1 MVASSPSVQTARDRL
16 TIDLRGMKSALQAQA
31 RAKGVPVSVFVREA
45 LTHCAGAVGAGA
57 VEDDARTARRVRVSL
72 RLRQDEA
79 RDLLHRARQ
88 AGLSLGAYVVGLT
101 RTGMEPESAENRTR
115 AVAALTRSNA
125 ELSALRRHV
134 AHLTALLR
142 QGAVRAAQ
150 EYRRTLETLDADVRA
165 HLALA
170 SRVLADRPERRDRQ
184 DSPHV

>member
-1 MVASSPSVQTARDRL
+1 M
-16 TIDLRGMKSALQAQA
+16 TIDLRGMKPALEAQA

-57 VEDDARTARRVRVSL
+57 VEDDARTARRVRVSM
-72 RLRQDEA
+72 RLREDEA
-79 RDLLHRARQ
+79 RDLLHGARQ
-88 AGLSLGAYVVGLT
+88 AGRPLGAYVVGLT
-101 RTGMEPESAENRTR
+101 LDRLEPESAENRTR

-170 SRVLADRPERRDRQ
+170 SRVLADKSDRQ
-184 DSPHV
+184 GREEIARG

>member
-1 MVASSPSVQTARDRL
+1 MAASSPSVPTARNRL

-31 RAKGVPVSVFVREA
+31 RAKGVPVSVLVRE
-45 LTHCAGAVGAGA
+45 LLSQCTGAVQAGA
-57 VEDDARTARRVRVSL
+57 VEDDALTARRGRVSM
-72 RLRQDEA
+72 RLREDQA

-88 AGLSLGAYVVGLT
+88 AGRPLGAYVVGLAL
-101 RTGMEPESAENRTR
+101 TGLHPESAEERTR

-150 EYRRTLETLDADVRA
+150 EYRQTLETLDADVRA
-165 HLALA
+165 HLAAA
-170 SRVLADRPERRDRQ
+170 SRVLADKSDRQ
-184 DSPHV
+184 GRQEITRV